1 MAFRIVKAGNPIL
14 SGSNLSGDHQGRVGG
29 RDLLRCGDDVTG
41 QFGVTIEAF
50 HETLLC
56 LFFIHDGDTIFGIA
70 ERNFGGHD
78 PENNVGLTFFL
89 GKAGTDGIQLV
100 FQGEKEGTP
109 GNIFGFRDLFF
120 QGTDEEVFFFAVQG
134 GVEAVPIQIEDQMA
148 VETALDQSLHH
159 GV

>member
-1 MAFRIVKAGNPIL
+1 M
-14 SGSNLSGDHQGRVGG
+14 
-29 RDLLRCGDDVTG
+29 
-41 QFGVTIEAF
+41 
-50 HETLLC
+50 
-56 LFFIHDGDTIFGIA
+56 A

-78 PENNVGLTFFL
+78 PENNVGLSSFL

-148 VETALDQSLHH
+148 VGTALDQSLHH